1 MPDYSLSGKRAL
13 ITGGS
18 HGIGLAIA
26 HKLAD
31 EGVSVALLSRN
42 NLVLKKQ
49 SEILV
54 RKGVESIHLICDVGS
69 EEEVDNA

>member
-1 MPDYSLSGKRAL
+1 MPDFMLAGKRAL

-18 HGIGLAIA
+18 HGIGLAVA

-42 NLVLKKQ
+42 EQMLKK
-49 SEILV
+49 
-54 RKGVESIHLICDVGS
+54 ESNELSIYK
-69 EEEVDNA
+69 

>member
-1 MPDYSLSGKRAL
+1 MPDFELSGKRAL

-42 NLVLKKQ
+42 EQILK
-49 SEILV
+49 
-54 RKGVESIHLICDVGS
+54 
-69 EEEVDNA
+69 EEAEAQKSKPSSRAL